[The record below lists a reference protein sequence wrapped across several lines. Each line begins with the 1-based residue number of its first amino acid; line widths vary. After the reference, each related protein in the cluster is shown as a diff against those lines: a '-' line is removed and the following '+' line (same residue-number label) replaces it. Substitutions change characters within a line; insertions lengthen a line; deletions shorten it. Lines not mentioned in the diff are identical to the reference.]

1 MIEGSL
7 ATEILRLSASILRR
21 RLQANTLQNRGVTMM
36 TSGQLPLKSVTKE
49 LAELTRDLHQLLLSY
64 APTWYKEGMDDR
76 VRKVLG
82 VADSTLHSLR
92 QPRQK

>member
-1 MIEGSL
+1 
-7 ATEILRLSASILRR
+7 
-21 RLQANTLQNRGVTMM
+21 M
-36 TSGQLPLKSVTKE
+36 TSGPLPLESVTKE
-49 LAELTRDLHQLLLSY
+49 LTELTRDLHQLLLSY

-82 VADSTLHSLR
+82 VADLTLYSLR